1 MVKNENYNINA
12 LIDKKSSKTII
23 DDFKNCNSL
32 FKDYY
37 DLLLDLIE
45 PMFVNSNNKEFPG
58 DPDTYKNH
66 YIMMM
71 LNDTENFDK
80 FIRSY
85 FFIDTHKKILNI
97 LNSHQY
103 GLTIK
108 MDYKLLIDNG
118 YYPNIFKV
126 IKVRTNM
133 LTCFNH
139 NKLIIKESNKE
150 YFIKKYPSK
159 TPSNVFDINN
169 TNIEEVKY
177 VSIN

>member
-12 LIDKKSSKTII
+12 LIDKKSLKTII
-23 DDFKNCNSL
+23 NDFENCNSL
-32 FKDYY
+32 FKNYY

-45 PMFVNSNNKEFPG
+45 PMFINSEFKG
-58 DPDTYKNH
+58 DPAAYKNH

-71 LNDTENFDK
+71 LKDTGNFDK

-108 MDYKLLIDNG
+108 IDYKLLIDNG

-139 NKLIIKESNKE
+139 NKLIIQEKNKD
-150 YFIKKYPSK
+150 YFIKKFPGKNPSD
-159 TPSNVFDINN
+159 VFDINN